1 MGSTSSDD
9 EWQQTIKA
17 ADKIIESSEQQ
28 TSQNVWSP
36 AVEDVLAK
44 FAEKCACF
52 RYMHYH
58 CQLYYQRESMKFAL
72 PVIILSSFTGGL
84 SLSLNSLIP
93 EEQQKNASSGIGL
106 VNLITGII
114 ASVSQFLRPGPL
126 SAEHKAASVQW
137 GRLSRRIETTLAI
150 PAELRSNDAQTFLK
164 EACTEFDTLSEQSP
178 HILKSV
184 MKTFKEKFGEI
195 KPADGLA
202 QPDIADGVMR
212 ISIYGRENTSAATT
226 PRRGN
231 ALFSALKK
239 MGMGRR
245 KPDSAVVVT

>member
-1 MGSTSSDD
+1 MSSDED
-9 EWQQTIKA
+9 EWQKTVKDA
-17 ADKIIESSEQQ
+17 EKIISSTEKQSAGD
-28 TSQNVWSP
+28 TVAWST

-44 FAEKCACF
+44 FAEKCACY

-58 CQLYYQRESMKFAL
+58 CQLVYQRESMKYSL
-72 PVIILSSFTGGL
+72 PVIILSSLTGGL
-84 SLSLNSLIP
+84 SLSLNSMIP

-114 ASVSQFLRPGPL
+114 ASVAQFLRPGPL
-126 SAEHKAASVQW
+126 SAEHKAAAVQW

-150 PAELRSNDAQTFLK
+150 PTELRSTDAATFLK

-202 QPDIADGVMR
+202 QPDIADGVTR
-212 ISIYGRENTSAATT
+212 ISIYGRENTSTAST

-231 ALFSALKK
+231 FVFSALKK
-239 MGMGRR
+239 MGMGR
-245 KPDSAVVVT
+245 KKGENAVVIT

>member
-1 MGSTSSDD
+1 MSSDE
-9 EWQQTIKA
+9 EWQQNLKNAEKSIV
-17 ADKIIESSEQQ
+17 DSQEQ
-28 TSQNVWSP
+28 NGEAWSP

-58 CQLYYQRESMKFAL
+58 CQLHYQRESMKFAL
-72 PVIILSSFTGGL
+72 PVIILSSLTGGL
-84 SLSLNSLIP
+84 SLSLNSMIP

-106 VNLITGII
+106 VNLMTGII

-150 PAELRSNDAQTFLK
+150 PAEMRNNDAQTFLK

-184 MKTFKEKFGEI
+184 MKTFKQKFGDI
-195 KPADGLA
+195 QPAEGLA

-212 ISIYGRENTSAATT
+212 INVYGRETNSAATT
-226 PRRGN
+226 PRRKN
-231 ALFSALKK
+231 ALFSALAK
-239 MGMGRR
+239 MRMGRN